1 MTLSHTRD
9 GFGRLNRKDVQK
21 VGSSAQHSTF
31 NLALMKRSF
40 SGTNHN
46 SLLRPLLQ
54 PSSST
59 GLEDRPPPPP
69 APTQLQHQQ
78 KRNGLFTRIQSH
90 PNQNAFTSTFLRD
103 PESISKYELD
113 GSQRGGVANS
123 INNCRSSDERRQNL
137 TQSSAHKNI
146 SNNVTSASLQQR
158 LHHIQQSSELATKHD
173 VSMTVRIQISPYSNL

>member
-54 PSSST
+54 SSSST

-69 APTQLQHQQ
+69 APTQVQHQQ
-78 KRNGLFTRIQSH
+78 KRVGLFTRIQSH

-103 PESISKYELD
+103 PESISKYEVD
-113 GSQRGGVANS
+113 ESQRGGVPNS
-123 INNCRSSDERRQNL
+123 INNCRSSDERRENL

-146 SNNVTSASLQQR
+146 SNVQQR
-158 LHHIQQSSELATKHD
+158 LHHIQQSSELATKPD
-173 VSMTVRIQISPYSNL
+173 VSMTVILFL